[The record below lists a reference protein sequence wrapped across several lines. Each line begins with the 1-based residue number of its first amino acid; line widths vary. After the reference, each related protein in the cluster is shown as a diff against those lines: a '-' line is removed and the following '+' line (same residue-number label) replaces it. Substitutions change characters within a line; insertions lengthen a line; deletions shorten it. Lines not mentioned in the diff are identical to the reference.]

1 MNWPKAHAPGGIRL
15 SDQQRIDWLR
25 LTRTE
30 SIGPLTFNALINRF
44 GGASAA
50 LEALPE
56 LLKKRGKGAVRIVSP
71 AEAER
76 ELEIAHKAGCRFLAL
91 GEPEYPP
98 LLRRIDAAPPL
109 IALKGR
115 AEAFRHPYVAIVGS
129 RNASGVGR
137 AFTEK
142 LAQGLVGHGFAIISG
157 LARGIDTRAHEVSL
171 GFATVAVLAGGLDR
185 PYPAENVPL
194 LERICENG
202 AVITEMPFGWE
213 PRGRDFPRRNR
224 IISGVAY
231 GTIVV
236 EAARKS
242 GSLISARFANEQGRE
257 VFAVPGSPLD
267 PRAEGT
273 NDLIRQGATLCA
285 SVEDVV
291 RVLAP
296 MVAAPDL
303 FGEKY
308 AGEDPA
314 APSYRNEPMWDELLL
329 DDDEIPTAS
338 PGFAFEEAAEPAAT
352 LEPPPTAAGAGL
364 TAREQVLGTLG
375 PAPLEID
382 DIVRLSG
389 VPLREVQAILLDL
402 DLSGRI
408 ERHGLNRIALLP

>member
-1 MNWPKAHAPGGIRL
+1 MSWPQSHVPGGIRL

-30 SIGPLTFNALINRF
+30 SIGPLTFNALVNRF

-50 LEALPE
+50 LDALPE
-56 LLKKRGKGAVRIVSP
+56 LLKKRGKGDIRVVS
-71 AEAER
+71 AADAER
-76 ELEIAHKAGCRFLAL
+76 ELDIARKAGCQFLAL
-91 GEPEYPP
+91 GEVDYPP

-109 IALKGR
+109 IAVKGR
-115 AEAFRHPYVAIVGS
+115 AAALQHPYVAIVGS

-137 AFTEK
+137 SFTEK
-142 LAQGLVGHGFAIISG
+142 LAQGLVGHGFAIASG
-157 LARGIDTRAHEVSL
+157 LARGIDTRAHEASL

-185 PYPAENVPL
+185 PYPAENIPL
-194 LERICENG
+194 MERICENG

-224 IISGVAY
+224 IISGMAY
-231 GTIVV
+231 GTVVV

-285 SVEDVV
+285 SVDDIV

-296 MVAAPDL
+296 MIAAPDL
-303 FGEKY
+303 FG
-308 AGEDPA
+308 GQLGSEDPA
-314 APSYRNEPMWDELLL
+314 APNYRNQPMWDELLVG
-329 DDDEIPTAS
+329 DDEIPTAS
-338 PGFAFEEAAEPAAT
+338 TRFAFEEPRTEVD
-352 LEPPPTAAGAGL
+352 LAGGL
-364 TAREQVLGTLG
+364 ALPSGDTPQAQVMKALG
-375 PAPLEID
+375 PAPLEVD

-408 ERHGLNRIALLP
+408 ERHGGNRVTLLP